1 VHRVRSELSDERIH
15 VVQWHAETTRY
26 IAEALGLGYVPPM
39 TLLETWR
46 RAEVLLGEIDIRGHE
61 AGQRATNAAR

>member
-39 TLLETWR
+39 TLLET
-46 RAEVLLGEIDIRGHE
+46 
-61 AGQRATNAAR
+61 